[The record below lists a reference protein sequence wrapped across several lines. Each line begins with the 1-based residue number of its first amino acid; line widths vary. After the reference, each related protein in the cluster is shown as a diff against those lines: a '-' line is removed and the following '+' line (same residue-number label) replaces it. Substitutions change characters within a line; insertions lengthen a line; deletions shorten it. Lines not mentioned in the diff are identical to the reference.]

1 MYIYFF
7 RHFFRQQIAGLRC
20 TLALKRGTVS
30 AVGSGI
36 AELLLRGISSSTSPF
51 MVAMEAP
58 DRAGG
63 EPGGTR
69 RMGVEIGVFRWL
81 VWLSMAKYG

>member
-20 TLALKRGTVS
+20 TLALKRGRVS

-58 DRAGG
+58 DCAGG
-63 EPGGTR
+63 GKPEGWGWKS
-69 RMGVEIGVFRWL
+69 VFL
-81 VWLSMAKYG
+81 DG